1 MRPRQPRCCSAVA
14 LAAVGLLSSGCNAV
28 SSGSALSSVP
38 APKSNTVFLTTGDA
52 PRPFKTLGFVQ
63 IRGYGVQVAG
73 FADVGDAD
81 LDKTI
86 KGALA
91 NEAAKMGG
99 QAVIHIEFLDENPS
113 TDAERV
119 QAAMQQVQNLAQR
132 KPEVEKK
139 DRYVTVV
146 GEVVQF
152 TE

>member
-1 MRPRQPRCCSAVA
+1 MRTRLAAPFIGLA
-14 LAAVGLLSSGCNAV
+14 LAAVGALATGCNAV
-28 SSGSALSSVP
+28 SSGSSLSNVP
-38 APKSNTVFLTTGDA
+38 APKGNTVFLTTGPS

-86 KGALA
+86 KGSLA

-99 QAVIHIEFLDENPS
+99 NGVIHIEFLDENPS

-119 QAAMQQVQNLAQR
+119 QAAMQQAQNFAQR
-132 KPEVEKK
+132 KPELEKK

>member
-1 MRPRQPRCCSAVA
+1 MSLPIRLAVA
-14 LAAVGLLSSGCNAV
+14 FGAALLAGCNAV

-38 APKSNTVFLTTGDA
+38 APPGNTVFLTTGDS

-63 IRGYGVQVAG
+63 VRGYGVQVAG
-73 FADVGDAD
+73 YVDAGDAD
-81 LDKTI
+81 LDTTI

-99 QAVIHIEFLDENPS
+99 HGVVHIEFLDENPS
-113 TDAERV
+113 TDAERM
-119 QAAMQQVQNLAQR
+119 QAAAKQVQNIANG
-132 KPEVEKK
+132 KAKVEKK
-139 DRYVTVV
+139 DRYVTAV